1 MNIYLKRIS
10 AGQRWLL
17 LSLLPLA
24 MLLCYTWLVTSGS
37 LDALTVHQ
45 EQWLLQ
51 RPLTRF
57 DCVVYQWRYL
67 GEAPVS
73 LVQLLVVCVV
83 CWLLKYPLRVGFV
96 LLVLFGVGLSVEYL
110 GKQYIYQ
117 PMPSAFEAGMSSLG
131 CPQIWRVSRLKLIPL
146 SLGAWWVAPDAPQ
159 FRVAEAQA
167 AATAAFSPGANSN
180 EDYYAYIGYP
190 SGHAYRW
197 MLIGLVALWLTW
209 RHVRKRFLRRLL
221 MVVFLAL
228 AFAGGFGQFYIGAH
242 LLTDLL
248 GGYLLGAFLACCAI
262 AALRAAERRNRWT
275 SEEIARTGVS
285 SAPILN
291 ETRHLSV

>member
-1 MNIYLKRIS
+1 MYLKRIS
-10 AGQRWLL
+10 ASQQWLL
-17 LSLLPLA
+17 LSLIPLA
-24 MLLCYTWLVTSGS
+24 MLLCYTVFVTNGN
-37 LDALTVHQ
+37 LGALTVHQ

-57 DCVVYQWRYL
+57 DCVVYQWKYL

-73 LVQLLVVCVV
+73 LALLLVVCVA
-83 CWLLKYPLRVGFV
+83 CWLLKYPLRVAFV
-96 LLVLFGVGLSVEYL
+96 LLLMLSAGLGVEYL

-117 PMPSAFEAGMSSLG
+117 PVPVTFDAGMSSLG
-131 CPQIWRVSRLKLIPL
+131 CPQIWRVSHLKLIPL

-167 AATAAFSPGANSN
+167 AATASFSLGANSN
-180 EDYYAYIGYP
+180 EEYYAYTGYP

-209 RHVRKRFLRRLL
+209 RHVIKRFLRRLL

-228 AFAGGFGQFYIGAH
+228 AFAGGLGQFYIGAH
-242 LLTDLL
+242 LLTDML

-262 AALRAAERRNRWT
+262 AALRASEKRNRWT
-275 SEEIARTGVS
+275 REETARAGAS
-285 SAPILN
+285 PAPTLY
-291 ETRHLSV
+291 ETRYTPV